1 MSWSPELLWNERL
14 DMKECIKYNI
24 ECHRKSGNEQGR
36 EELLCEV
43 KTAIWCWDWR
53 EVEFVGAHES
63 SFPCYFCAVVAGNG
77 ESVKNRCTVM
87 IVEGIIPFAEWR
99 LVLPNTC
106 DICTTHSSIIIL
118 MNSFHC
124 ILYHASFFIPIS
136 FVWIVCLSSAYFSYG
151 IVAISNKML
160 IIEIKTTWNSYVFG
174 DRKETTKQ
182 GHVNLIRRRGVTLV
196 LLRILS
202 RAGVMSRNEGR
213 KDKRLLTWAVFL
225 SEKAIPL

>member
-1 MSWSPELLWNERL
+1 M
-14 DMKECIKYNI
+14 
-24 ECHRKSGNEQGR
+24 
-36 EELLCEV
+36 

-53 EVEFVGAHES
+53 EVEYVGAHEL

-118 MNSFHC
+118 MRILHC
-124 ILYHASFFIPIS
+124 FLTMP
-136 FVWIVCLSSAYFSYG
+136 LSSFLITFIHIVWLKTTHSSDG
-151 IVAISNKML
+151 IAEMSDTVHMM
-160 IIEIKTTWNSYVFG
+160 EIKTAWNSCTFSYW
-174 DRKETTKQ
+174 KETTRLD
-182 GHVNLIRRRGVTLV
+182 HMYLLWRRGATLG
-196 LLRILS
+196 LLRIIL
-202 RAGVMSRNEGR
+202 RASVMSRNEGR

>member
-53 EVEFVGAHES
+53 EVEYVGAHEL

-118 MNSFHC
+118 MRILHC
-124 ILYHASFFIPIS
+124 FLTMP
-136 FVWIVCLSSAYFSYG
+136 LSSFLITFIHIVWLKTTHSSDG
-151 IVAISNKML
+151 IAEMSDTVHMM
-160 IIEIKTTWNSYVFG
+160 EIKTTWNSCTFSYW
-174 DRKETTKQ
+174 KETTRQ
-182 GHVNLIRRRGVTLV
+182 GHC
-196 LLRILS
+196 RIT
-202 RAGVMSRNEGR
+202 V
-213 KDKRLLTWAVFL
+213 KK
-225 SEKAIPL
+225 